1 MSLFY
6 SLSLAG
12 QSILSHKK
20 GINITNRNISN
31 VFTEGYARKVP
42 VFQDMST
49 GGVNLE
55 KVERQYNE
63 SLFKR
68 FTSIN
73 QEVVGDESYKDVLEQ
88 IEAVF
93 NDIQGSGFSSEIN
106 EFFNSFN
113 DMAVNPD
120 DLAARQKVLT
130 KAKDLI
136 GRIRNSN
143 ETLNDIK
150 EKTSLAIQDNI
161 TKLNNLTEHLTKIN
175 QNIRAF
181 QKDPDK
187 LNFYLDERDKT
198 LKEISNLIDTKVIIY
213 KDGTANVTTAKGFTL
228 VDFDKSYQLTYET
241 DTNKNP
247 IVKWDG
253 VNITSELG
261 KGKIGGDLRGVEFL
275 NKNLQKL
282 DDFTVTLALTVNK
295 IHREGYDLEGNNNI
309 DFFTIDPS
317 LSSSEINSSNIY
329 LNISD
334 PKNIAAASDPTYTN
348 ADNTNIKKI
357 INLKDSINGA
367 LTSAQETDLTSD
379 NQITIGSI
387 SYKLN
392 DISTYNSI
400 KEKSFNE
407 FYSSGIVAPIGFE
420 IEHVKDKVQQNSY
433 LRENIDQK
441 MKEISSVN
449 MDEELIN
456 LTKLQ
461 RAYEASAK
469 IINVTDELLQTVLG
483 LVK

>member
-6 SLSLAG
+6 SLSIAG
-12 QSILSHKK
+12 QSLLSHKK
-20 GINITNRNISN
+20 GINLTNRNISN
-31 VFTEGYARKVP
+31 VFTEGYTRKVP
-42 VFQDMST
+42 VFQDMPT

-55 KVERQYNE
+55 KVERKYNE

-68 FTSIN
+68 FATIN
-73 QEVVGDESYKDVLEQ
+73 QEVTGDDEYKDVLKQ

-93 NDIQGSGFSSEIN
+93 NDIQGSGFSNEIN

-120 DLAARQKVLT
+120 DLAARQKVIT
-130 KAKDLI
+130 KAQDLV

-161 TKLNNLTEHLTKIN
+161 SKLNNLTEHLTKIN

-198 LKEISNLIDTKVIIY
+198 LKEISNLIDTKIITY
-213 KDGTANVTTAKGFTL
+213 KDGTADITTSKGFTL
-228 VDFDKSYQLTYET
+228 VSFDKNFELTYET
-241 DTNKNP
+241 DTEKNP
-247 IVKWDG
+247 IVRWDG
-253 VNITSELG
+253 VNITSEIK
-261 KGKIGGDLRGVEFL
+261 KGEIGGDLRGVEFI
-275 NKNLQKL
+275 NKNLKKL
-282 DDFTVTLALTVNK
+282 DDFTATLALTVNK
-295 IHREGYDLEGNNNI
+295 IHRDGYDLEGNNNI

-317 LSSSEINSSNIY
+317 VSSTTLNSSNIY

-348 ADNTNIKKI
+348 SDNTNIKKI
-357 INLKDSINGA
+357 INLKDSIDGA
-367 LTSAQETDLTSD
+367 LTSSQETDLLSD
-379 NQITIGSI
+379 GEITLGSI

-392 DISTYNSI
+392 DTSTYNKI

-407 FYSSGIVAPIGFE
+407 YYSSGIVAPIGFE
-420 IEHVKDKVQQNSY
+420 IEHIDDKVKQNSF
-433 LRENIDQK
+433 LRENIENK

-483 LVK
+483 LVR

>member
-1 MSLFY
+1 M
-6 SLSLAG
+6 AG
-12 QSILSHKK
+12 QSLLSHKK

-31 VFTEGYARKVP
+31 VFTEGYVRKVP
-42 VFQDMST
+42 VFQDMPT

-68 FTSIN
+68 FVSVN
-73 QEVVGDESYKDVLEQ
+73 QEVFGDEKYKDVLEQ
-88 IEAVF
+88 IESVF

-130 KAKDLI
+130 KAQDLI

-150 EKTSLAIQDNI
+150 EKTSLSVQDNI

-181 QKDPDK
+181 QKEPEK

-198 LKEISNLIDTKVIIY
+198 LKEISNLIDTKVIIGQ
-213 KDGTANVTTAKGFTL
+213 DGTVDVTTSKGFTL
-228 VDFDKSYQLTYET
+228 VDFDKSYNLSYEA
-241 DTNKNP
+241 DADKNP
-247 IVKWDG
+247 IIRWDG
-253 VNITSELG
+253 IDITSELVNG
-261 KGKIGGDLRGVEFL
+261 EIGGDLRGIEFL
-275 NKNLQKL
+275 NKNLKKL
-282 DDFTVTLALTVNK
+282 DDFTTTLALTVNK
-295 IHREGYDLEGNNNI
+295 IHRDGYDLNGNNNI

-317 LSSSEINSSNIY
+317 SSSTKIDSSNIY

-367 LTSAQETDLTSD
+367 LTPSQETDLSSD
-379 NQITIGSI
+379 NEITIGSI
-387 SYKLN
+387 TYKLN
-392 DISTYNSI
+392 DISTYNGI

-420 IEHVKDKVQQNSY
+420 IEHVKDKVQQNTF
-433 LRENIDQK
+433 LRENIDEK

>member
-6 SLSLAG
+6 SLSIAG
-12 QSILSHKK
+12 QSLLSNKK

-31 VFTEGYARKVP
+31 VFTEGYSRKVP
-42 VFQDMST
+42 VFQDMPT

-93 NDIQGSGFSSEIN
+93 NDVQGSGFSNEIN

-120 DLAARQKVLT
+120 DLAARQKVLS
-130 KAKDLI
+130 KAQDLI

-150 EKTSLAIQDNI
+150 EKTSLSIQDNI
-161 TKLNNLTEHLTKIN
+161 SKLNKLTEHLTKVN

-187 LNFYLDERDKT
+187 LNFYLDDRDKT
-198 LKEISNLIDTKVIIY
+198 LKEISNLIDTKVIIN
-213 KDGTANVTTAKGFTL
+213 KDGTADVTTSKGFTL
-228 VDFDKSYQLTYET
+228 VDFDRNYQLTYEE
-241 DTNKNP
+241 DTEKNP
-247 IVKWDG
+247 IVRWDG
-253 VNITSELG
+253 VNITSELK
-261 KGKIGGDLRGVEFL
+261 KGKIGGNLRGVKFL
-275 NKNLQKL
+275 NQNLKKL

-295 IHREGYDLEGNNNI
+295 IHRDGYDLNGNNNI

-317 LSSSEINSSNIY
+317 SSSNTIDSSNIY

-379 NQITIGSI
+379 NEITLGSI
-387 SYKLN
+387 TYKLN
-392 DISTYNSI
+392 DISNYNGI

-407 FYSSGIVAPIGFE
+407 YYSSGIVAPIGFE
-420 IEHVKDKVQQNSY
+420 IEHVSDVVQQNRF

-441 MKEISSVN
+441 IKEISSVN